1 MCKNFYRKYSL
12 PTKGKVYSF
21 LTILVI
27 KKTVS
32 YILFIKF
39 VHVMLLHYLYIK
51 LTSDIT
57 SLSFLQKEYLFLP
70 ISIQKIPMFK

>member
-1 MCKNFYRKYSL
+1 MCKKFYRKYSL

-21 LTILVI
+21 LTILEI

-39 VHVMLLHYLYIK
+39 VHVMLLHFYIK

-57 SLSFLQKEYLFLP
+57 SQSFLQKEYLFLP
-70 ISIQKIPMFK
+70 LSIQEIPMFK